1 MRFRR
6 SLRYRV
12 ALAFALFG
20 GLVSLLLATG
30 LYIASHDLEARL
42 IDESLT
48 AELEDYSARR
58 SRNPRSLPPATA
70 TVRGYVWSK
79 SEPPAEIPPAL
90 LRLPPGRHDMAL
102 EGIPYHVAVA
112 DEGATR
118 FYLLYNQTL
127 LARREQHFVVFLAA
141 AIIVMTVIS
150 AAGGLWLARHSISPV
165 TELAQRVRGLKPEDW
180 PTPLGADFPQDEV
193 GELAQ
198 AFDRYLARLRAFIE
212 RERAFTAD
220 VSHELRTP
228 MAVINGAAEVLLADE
243 SLPERARE
251 RMLRIERAA
260 REMAEL
266 TAALLVM
273 AREEQAAVQPR
284 PLCEVDEVLQEAV
297 EKHRYLLKNKPME
310 VEVDIE
316 ARPCLAVE
324 RPVLGMALGNLIRNA
339 FSYTEGG
346 RIQVRLHAD
355 RVVVED
361 TGAGI
366 RPEELGHVFERHY
379 RGTTSRGAGIGL
391 SLVKRV
397 CDRYGWQ
404 VQIESEPGR
413 GTKVQLL
420 FPIPTRADLSVP
432 TVSSTV
438 TS

>member
-1 MRFRR
+1 
-6 SLRYRV
+6 
-12 ALAFALFG
+12 
-20 GLVSLLLATG
+20 
-30 LYIASHDLEARL
+30 
-42 IDESLT
+42 
-48 AELEDYSARR
+48 
-58 SRNPRSLPPATA
+58 
-70 TVRGYVWSK
+70 
-79 SEPPAEIPPAL
+79 
-90 LRLPPGRHDMAL
+90 
-102 EGIPYHVAVA
+102 
-112 DEGATR
+112 
-118 FYLLYNQTL
+118 
-127 LARREQHFVVFLAA
+127 
-141 AIIVMTVIS
+141 
-150 AAGGLWLARHSISPV
+150 
-165 TELAQRVRGLKPEDW
+165 
-180 PTPLGADFPQDEV
+180 
-193 GELAQ
+193 
-198 AFDRYLARLRAFIE
+198 
-212 RERAFTAD
+212 
-220 VSHELRTP
+220 
-228 MAVINGAAEVLLADE
+228 
-243 SLPERARE
+243 
-251 RMLRIERAA
+251 
-260 REMAEL
+260 
-266 TAALLVM
+266 M